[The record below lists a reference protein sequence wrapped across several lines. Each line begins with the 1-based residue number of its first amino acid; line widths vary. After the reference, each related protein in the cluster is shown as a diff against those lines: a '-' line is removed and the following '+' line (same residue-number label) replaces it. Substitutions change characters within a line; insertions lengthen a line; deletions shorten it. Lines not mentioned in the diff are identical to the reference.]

1 MNHAMVLCGVD
12 LVDEKPVRWKVENSW
27 GTVGP
32 NNGYYIMS
40 ESFFEKF
47 VFQAAIKKKYFTE
60 EELKALEE
68 EPTLLPP
75 WDPFGTLAD

>member
-1 MNHAMVLCGVD
+1 
-12 LVDEKPVRWKVENSW
+12 
-27 GTVGP
+27 
-32 NNGYYIMS
+32 MS

-47 VFQAAIKKKYFTE
+47 VFHAAIKKKYLTE